1 MKKMKKIVLG
11 VVALVVILIVS
22 AFVWIDHVA
31 KVAVERGATFA
42 LGVDTSLDSMDVGVF
57 SGSVEMAELDVAN
70 PSGFESPHFLH
81 LGEGR
86 VAVSLGSLLED
97 KVVVPELTL
106 TGTGMNLER
115 RAGKANY
122 QVILDNLKK
131 FESKENQPA
140 EQQEAGKKF
149 LFEKIAIRDVR
160 VQVNLL
166 PVGGKLTRLPITIEG
181 IELRNVG
188 SDSDQGVQMAELTS
202 ILLKAILASVVDKA
216 GDLMPAD
223 VARELSKGLDGLKGL
238 GDTTVQVVGEVTTQA
253 GEAANQVGEKV
264 DEAIKDGGKSLEEAG
279 KKLGEGLGGLLDTD
293 KKE

>member
-86 VAVSLGSLLED
+86 VAVSLGSLMED

-160 VQVNLL
+160 VQVDLL